1 MQVYGTGTYP
11 ATGAEEAGRSPAKP
25 SRRPRHPPAAPAR
38 PQPE

>member
-11 ATGAEEAGRSPAKP
+11 ATGAEEAGLPPAEAQ
-25 SRRPRHPPAAPAR
+25 RRPRHPPAAPPR